1 MWSGFTFLNDHSG
14 SCVENRIGESESGLG
29 ELFRH
34 PVRGGTLDQ
43 VESTEMRDVKGI
55 HWGQQILKGA
65 RGLQKGKETGKGAP
79 KKIPDIP

>member
-14 SCVENRIGESESGLG
+14 SCVENRIGENESGLG

-55 HWGQQILKGA
+55 H
-65 RGLQKGKETGKGAP
+65 
-79 KKIPDIP
+79 